1 MTLACEY
8 IDTCML
14 CHFAC
19 SSSTPRQHVYKRLD
33 MYQETNM
40 RDAIRNGMKNEGL
53 KNLIVGSMQ
62 KKLKDGLIAQ
72 NQGNDSRESMT
83 QIGG

>member
-1 MTLACEY
+1 MAVIPSYTRSLCSACNRIRVTADGNLLNCLY
-8 IDTCML
+8 
-14 CHFAC
+14 
-19 SSSTPRQHVYKRLD
+19 SRS
-33 MYQETNM
+33 ETNM

>member
-1 MTLACEY
+1 MLGQ
-8 IDTCML
+8 IDDNNNGISGL
-14 CHFAC
+14 EK
-19 SSSTPRQHVYKRLD
+19 SLD
-33 MYQETNM
+33 E
-40 RDAIRNGMKNEGL
+40 DL

>member
-1 MTLACEY
+1 
-8 IDTCML
+8 
-14 CHFAC
+14 
-19 SSSTPRQHVYKRLD
+19 
-33 MYQETNM
+33 M

-72 NQGNDSRESMT
+72 NQGKDSRESMT

>member
-1 MTLACEY
+1 
-8 IDTCML
+8 
-14 CHFAC
+14 
-19 SSSTPRQHVYKRLD
+19 
-33 MYQETNM
+33 
-40 RDAIRNGMKNEGL
+40 MKNEGL

-62 KKLKDGLIAQ
+62 KIKDGLVA

>member
-1 MTLACEY
+1 
-8 IDTCML
+8 
-14 CHFAC
+14 
-19 SSSTPRQHVYKRLD
+19 
-33 MYQETNM
+33 M